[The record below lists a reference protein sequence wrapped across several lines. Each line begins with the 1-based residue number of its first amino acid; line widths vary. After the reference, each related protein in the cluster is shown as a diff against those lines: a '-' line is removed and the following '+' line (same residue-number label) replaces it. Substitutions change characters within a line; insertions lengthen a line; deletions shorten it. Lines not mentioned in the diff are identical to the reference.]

1 MENEI
6 YKNIKFD
13 NIVNVIYDNCTFID
27 CDFSNINIT
36 DASFLNTQFIGCKM
50 IGITID
56 YTYLK
61 NTIFKECKMDLFS
74 ICDNTIINVKFI
86 NSSLKEGKLYNNKL
100 SKNSYIFENNDMSNI
115 SINDNLNKVSLIG
128 NNISGINI
136 NINNIKGSIISSDQ
150 AIILC
155 SLLGVKVKL

>member
-13 NIVNVIYDNCTFID
+13 NIVNIIYDNCTFID
-27 CDFSNINIT
+27 CDFSNTNIL

-50 IGITID
+50 LGITID
-56 YTYLK
+56 YSYLK
-61 NTIFKECKMDLFS
+61 NTTFKECKMDLFS
-74 ICDNTIINVKFI
+74 ICDSNITNVSFI
-86 NSSLKEGKLYNNKL
+86 SSSLKEGKLYNNKL
-100 SKNSYIFENNDMSNI
+100 SKKNYIFENNDMSNI
-115 SINDNLNKVSLIG
+115 SINDDLKGVSLIS

-136 NINNIKGSIISSDQ
+136 KNIKGTIISSDQ

-155 SLLGVKVKL
+155 GLLGVKVKI